1 MGRLD
6 STQSWLTEA
15 ESRAAVAVGRERS
28 QQLAFGEAKATTR
41 KERQRVYGQLAAL
54 QVSPWLGGAPPYS
67 RRQHMELAFLA
78 GQSVRFQVGS
88 DMLAQ
93 IFTQALFEIME
104 QHGSSAGGKSL
115 AACLLLPQH
124 VRTDQVHTR
133 AHACTPVCGLR

>member
-1 MGRLD
+1 MD

-54 QVSPWLGGAPPYS
+54 QVSPWLRSPLQSATAHGASLPCRPV
-67 RRQHMELAFLA
+67 RTKLA
-78 GQSVRFQVGS
+78 